1 MKIDD
6 MLNKAARWLL
16 SQQDKY
22 TGGWSPYYGGAVSAL
37 NTAEVI
43 VALLDIDYH
52 RYVNNLQVVKG
63 LNFLETSRCDK
74 GEHKGAWLRSVPR
87 ADEKVVP
94 QPDIIRTSFA
104 VQALIRTGRGRTSAA
119 QEGLDWI
126 IKVYNT
132 KDAGWG
138 YRKNDPV
145 SIMPTCFALLSLI
158 DATKTE
164 IREYTNI
171 IDSGVHR
178 LIKFR
183 DNYSGSFC
191 TLEDRQERLEA
202 MHTVYVIL
210 VFQAIRDN
218 QIKTLDV
225 SKEEEDAL
233 DWLLNNSKV
242 ALDILE
248 DRIAIDGPDGCASYN
263 FLYLADTCIT
273 QVMLNAKQE
282 KFRNIEKN
290 TLARKALEGLMH
302 TSSMEGGFYSPR
314 LMSWATAKAITSLKK
329 SGIKEFPIQCKTCP
343 SIESKTDRDNTKE
356 AGRDI
361 IIFLIV
367 IVAGVIGLNIF
378 GIFTPLTASIFIML
392 SIIAL
397 AAYGKI
403 TDKSLGE
410 AIKFFFNS
418 AK

>member
-1 MKIDD
+1 MRIED
-6 MLNKAARWLL
+6 MLNKAATWLL
-16 SQQDKY
+16 NQQDKH

-43 VALLDIDYH
+43 VALLDIDRD
-52 RYVNNLQVVKG
+52 RYTYNPQVSKG
-63 LNFLETSRCDK
+63 LDFLEASRCDK
-74 GEHKGAWLRSVPR
+74 GENKGAWLRSVPR
-87 ADEKVVP
+87 ADEKVTP

-104 VQALIRTGRGRTSAA
+104 IQALIRTGRGLNQAA

-126 IKVYNT
+126 IKVRNAQE
-132 KDAGWG
+132 AGWG
-138 YRKNDPV
+138 YRQSDPV
-145 SIMPTCFALLSLI
+145 SIMSTCFALLSLI
-158 DATKTE
+158 DATK
-164 IREYTNI
+164 RGVRDYTNI
-171 IDSGVHR
+171 IDSGVR
-178 LIKFR
+178 CLIKFR
-183 DNYSGSFC
+183 DSSGSFS
-191 TLEDRQERLEA
+191 TLEDRQKRLEA
-202 MHTVYVIL
+202 MHTIYVIL

-218 QIKTLDV
+218 QIEILDV
-225 SKEEEDAL
+225 SNKEEDAL
-233 DWLLNNSKV
+233 DWLMNNSKV

-248 DRIAIDGPDGCASYN
+248 DRIAIDGIDGCTNYN
-263 FLYLADTCIT
+263 FLYLADTLIT
-273 QVMLNAKQE
+273 QVMRNAKQD
-282 KFRNIEKN
+282 KFRDLEKN

-302 TSSMEGGFYSPR
+302 TSSIEGGFYSPR

-329 SGIKEFPIQCKTCP
+329 SELKEFPIQCTICRATDG
-343 SIESKTDRDNTKE
+343 KTDRDNTKE

-392 SIIAL
+392 SLIAL

-410 AIKFFFNS
+410 AIKFFFKS